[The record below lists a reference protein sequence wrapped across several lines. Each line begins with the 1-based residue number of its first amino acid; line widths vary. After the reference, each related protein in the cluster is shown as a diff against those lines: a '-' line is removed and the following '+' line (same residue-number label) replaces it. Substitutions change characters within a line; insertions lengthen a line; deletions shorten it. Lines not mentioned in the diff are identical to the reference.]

1 MRWFNF
7 TYYYESYDM
16 TKDSSELHKSVL
28 IRVNT
33 PVLDENNNL
42 EKQLLKID
50 SERIINPIYE
60 EAFDLKK

>member
-1 MRWFNF
+1 
-7 TYYYESYDM
+7 M